1 MKLELIGKPEGC
13 KLLRL
18 TIEIDATAGLSAMAL
33 IQSISIRGDF
43 FAIPEEE
50 FDALE
55 RALAGVALGKLGLEF
70 SKLARERGLQC
81 AGISGEGLDEI
92 VHRHLATLNERN

>member
-18 TIEIDATAGLSAMAL
+18 TIEIDSVPSLSARIRTA
-33 IQSISIRGDF
+33 SIRGDF

-50 FDALE
+50 FDRIE
-55 RALAGVALGKLGLEF
+55 RALSGTELRNFGRTFSAL
-70 SKLARERGLQC
+70 AHERGLQC

-92 VHRHLATLNERN
+92 VHRYLDTLNERN

>member
-13 KLLRL
+13 KLLRA
-18 TIEIDATAGLSAMAL
+18 TIDIDAAPRPDAR
-33 IQSISIRGDF
+33 IQAISIRGDF

-55 RALAGVALGKLGLEF
+55 RALAGTELKDLGREF
-70 SKLARERGLQC
+70 SARARERGLQC
-81 AGISGEGLDEI
+81 AGISGEGLDEL
-92 VHRHLATLNERN
+92 VRHALTTTPQERN

>member
-18 TIEIDATAGLSAMAL
+18 TIEIEGALSLDAHIRA
-33 IQSISIRGDF
+33 ISIRGDF

-50 FDALE
+50 FDTLE
-55 RALAGVALGKLGLEF
+55 RALAGIELRHLGREF
-70 SKLARERGLQC
+70 SARAHERGLQC

-92 VHRHLATLNERN
+92 VHHALTTPHERT